1 MNTELEQIKNELAKS
16 DIQQELK
23 VSIETKFMP
32 IVLTIQE
39 WKVKVESLVVTDES
53 QKDLMKQAREGRLIL
68 KNLRVSADKE
78 RKAMKEE
85 SQKYL
90 NTIQLVYN
98 IIESM
103 IKPLESHLQEQEDFV
118 QIQEAK
124 REQERKQ
131 KIAELQIKRESEV
144 QELDIVS
151 FLPAFVQLGE
161 YSEEDYQELLQFAQY
176 KKEQKLAQEK
186 QEEER
191 KRIEAERLKAE
202 AEERERILEASRLE
216 QILEAERLKEEQE
229 KLEEKLRLAR
239 EENERIEK
247 ELNAKLQAEK
257 KAEADRLKAERKL
270 KNAPDKVKIEKMIND
285 IELFKNQ
292 LPEVSTEEAKK
303 IVSGVAELFSKIITF
318 ASNKNQEL

>member
-1 MNTELEQIKNELAKS
+1 
-16 DIQQELK
+16 
-23 VSIETKFMP
+23 MP
-32 IVLTIQE
+32 IVQTIQE
-39 WKVKVESLVVTDES
+39 WKIKVESLVVTDES

-98 IIESM
+98 TIESM
-103 IKPLESHLQEQEDFV
+103 IKPLEVHLQEQENFV
-118 QIQEAK
+118 EIQEAK
-124 REQERKQ
+124 REEERKQ
-131 KIAELQIKRESEV
+131 KIAELQKERERIV
-144 QELDIVS
+144 QSMDLVS
-151 FLPAFVQLGE
+151 FLPAFVQLGDF
-161 YSEEDYQELLQFAQY
+161 SEEDFQQMVQFSQF

-191 KRIEAERLKAE
+191 KRME

-229 KLEEKLRLAR
+229 KLEEKLRLAK

-247 ELNAKLQAEK
+247 ELNDKLQAEK

-285 IELFKNQ
+285 IELFKNH

-303 IVSGVAELFSKIITF
+303 IVSGVAELFTKIITF